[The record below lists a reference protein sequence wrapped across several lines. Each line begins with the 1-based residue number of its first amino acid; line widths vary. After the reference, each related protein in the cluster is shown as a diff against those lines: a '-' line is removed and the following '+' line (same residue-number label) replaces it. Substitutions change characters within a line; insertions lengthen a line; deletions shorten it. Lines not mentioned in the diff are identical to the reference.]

1 MLQDRFGQI
10 REAYSI
16 SAGLDYLGVGPEH
29 AYLKERGLVKYENI
43 LDCEAF
49 EAFKILSQLE
59 RIIPELESAH
69 AVEYVLK
76 TTTNVDKDKIIDDL
90 PGRM

>member
-16 SAGLDYLGVGPEH
+16 SAGLDYPEVGPEH

-43 LDCEAF
+43 LDSMTEV
-49 EAFKILSQLE
+49 KN
-59 RIIPELESAH
+59 
-69 AVEYVLK
+69 VLK
-76 TTTNVDKDKIIDDL
+76 TD
-90 PGRM
+90 